1 MQIDFR
7 GVYQRSLLGGLGG
20 LLGWA
25 LMTTIGAGTGNVY
38 LADLWT
44 GALVG
49 LSMGTCCGAWDGVF
63 RSRSVARAVRG
74 AGTGAVVGVI
84 GGMVGLVL
92 GEVIHSVSG
101 GGLVFRALG
110 WAIFGSLL
118 GINEGVSRRMVT
130 KMTFGAYGGFL
141 GGLMGG
147 STYEWLYGMCRV
159 VLPRHLSQAVGGAVG
174 LVILGL
180 FVGAMIGLVEDL
192 LRAAWIQFL
201 NGRLE
206 GQTRTLDPLK
216 RITMIGR
223 SELSEICIMGNPGIS
238 SRHAQIVAEGG
249 EFVLEPVE
257 GQVQIDRAGRLS
269 PVTREPLKAG
279 DVVLIGGQRVRF
291 LTGGK

>member
-25 LMTTIGAGTGNVY
+25 LMTVIGAGAGNDY
-38 LADLWT
+38 LVALWT
-44 GALVG
+44 GALIG
-49 LSMGTCCGAWDGVF
+49 FAMGTCCGAWDGVF
-63 RSRSVARAVRG
+63 RSRSVARAVKG
-74 AGTGAVVGVI
+74 AGTGAAIGVI
-84 GGMVGLVL
+84 GGMIGLVL
-92 GEVIHSVSG
+92 GEVIYKLSG

-130 KMTFGAYGGFL
+130 KMAYGAYGGFL

-159 VLPRHLSQAVGGAVG
+159 VLPRHLSQAVGGAIG

-192 LRAAWIQFL
+192 LRAAWLLFL

-223 SELSEICIMGNPGIS
+223 SELSEVCIMGDPEIS
-238 SRHAQIVAEGG
+238 SRHAKIVAEGG
-249 EFVLEPVE
+249 GFVLEPVD

-269 PVTREPLKAG
+269 PLTREPLQPG
-279 DVVLIGGQRVRF
+279 DVIVVGRQRVRF

>member
-1 MQIDFR
+1 MNVDYR

-20 LLGWA
+20 LVGWA
-25 LMTTIGAGTGNVY
+25 LITVFGVNSSNVY
-38 LADLWT
+38 LMDLWT

-49 LSMGTCCGAWDGVF
+49 ISMGICSGAWEGIF
-63 RSRSVARAVRG
+63 RSHSARRTIQG
-74 AGTGAVVGVI
+74 AGTGAAIGVV

-110 WAIFGSLL
+110 WAIFGALL

-130 KMTFGAYGGFL
+130 KMAFGAYGGFL

-147 STYEWLYGMCRV
+147 STYEWLFGICRL
-159 VLPRHLSQAVGGAVG
+159 VLPRQLSQAVGGAIG

-192 LRAAWIQFL
+192 LRAAWLLFL

-216 RITMIGR
+216 QTTVIGR
-223 SELSEICIMGNPGIS
+223 SDQADICILSDPGVL
-238 SRHAQIVAEGG
+238 SRHVQIQPDEGRFFLQPLDG
-249 EFVLEPVE
+249 AVI
-257 GQVQIDRAGRLS
+257 IDRAGCQLT
-269 PVTREPLKAG
+269 VTREGLQPG
-279 DVVLIGGQRVRF
+279 DVLIIGGQRARF
-291 LTGGK
+291 MMGTN